1 MVKSFR
7 DSGEFRE
14 SSGFG
19 PLGPGGGDKK
29 QKQKTQQDAKDLAY
43 DMDTSKYEGDTR
55 DAIQRTNI
63 AIKFGIDTSATTT

>member
-7 DSGEFRE
+7 ESGEFRE

-29 QKQKTQQDAKDLAY
+29 QKQKTQPKTKEKLND
-43 DMDTSKYEGDTR
+43 SK
-55 DAIQRTNI
+55 
-63 AIKFGIDTSATTT
+63 